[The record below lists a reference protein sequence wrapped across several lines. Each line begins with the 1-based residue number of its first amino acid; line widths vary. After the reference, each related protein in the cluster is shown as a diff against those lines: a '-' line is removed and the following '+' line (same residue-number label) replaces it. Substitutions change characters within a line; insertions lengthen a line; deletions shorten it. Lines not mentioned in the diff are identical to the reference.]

1 MSELSVLSRMR
12 GLARPGLVVV
22 TGVLALTLAACG
34 GGTTPA
40 AGAPTSTKSASSRNA
55 NTPPPGAFGTAAAV
69 SATNV
74 EVQNPQTGQVTVDF
88 NSATTF
94 TNTVSATLADVKAG
108 SCVTVVAASGNMQ
121 TMTARTVTITQPTA
135 NGCAATGF
143 GGGGGGGGGFRAGGG
158 SRTPSPSRR
167 PSGTPNPNAGRI
179 AIGSVTAVQSNGF
192 TVKDVARGQQAAQ
205 TTVVQ
210 TTSTTTFTQTQ
221 GATSAALAVGD
232 CVAALGPSDDTGA
245 ITAKSISITKPGP
258 SGCAQGFG
266 GGRGFRGG
274 NGGSAGGVTPSA
286 IPGGGNG

>member
-1 MSELSVLSRMR
+1 MSQLSAVSRLR

-34 GGTTPA
+34 GGATPTAGGGPTTTPNS
-40 AGAPTSTKSASSRNA
+40 APSKSA

-74 EVQNPQTGQVTVDF
+74 EVQNPQSGQVTVDF
-88 NSATTF
+88 NSSTTF
-94 TNTVSATLADVKAG
+94 TNTVAATLADVKAG
-108 SCVTVVAASGNMQ
+108 SCVAVVASSGNMQ
-121 TMTARTVTITQPTA
+121 TMTARTVAISQPTA
-135 NGCAATGF
+135 NGCTAGGF
-143 GGGGGGGGGFRAGGG
+143 GGGGNFRAGGA
-158 SRTPSPSRR
+158 SRSPNPSRRPR

-179 AIGSVTAVQSNGF
+179 AFGSVTVVQSGGF

-210 TTSTTTFTQTQ
+210 TNTTTTFTQTQ
-221 GATSAALAVGD
+221 TATSAALAVGV

-258 SGCAQGFG
+258 SGCTQGF

-274 NGGSAGGVTPSA
+274 TGGSEGGANPSA